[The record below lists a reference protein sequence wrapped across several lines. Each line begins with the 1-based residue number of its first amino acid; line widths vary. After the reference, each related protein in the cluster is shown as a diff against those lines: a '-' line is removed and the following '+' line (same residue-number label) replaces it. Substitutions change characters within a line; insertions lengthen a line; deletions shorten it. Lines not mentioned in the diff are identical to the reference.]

1 MGGTSFL
8 LRLSLYLSVQTPFVG
23 WSSDEILENDQ
34 RKLMDEVNNFV
45 LKIDACIVKCF
56 HQDVCVI

>member
-23 WSSDEILENDQ
+23 SDEILENDQ

-45 LKIDACIVKCF
+45 LKIGACIAKCF